1 MGLNKWVAPRPMFH
15 RTLVTSVALRN
26 ADGVGDERTETTEDN
41 VMRQLRLHT
50 KVRAA
55 ALILLTAAFFAG
67 CGGGSS
73 TSQMTPST
81 QNAIVAG
88 QYNLV
93 LTSAGGHDTT
103 SIYANFTQTGATFT
117 GNANTLVCPSNDPSQ
132 CKQDS
137 VTSNGT
143 VSGSDV
149 TIVVSFPGQTGTT
162 TVNMVGSATGTGA
175 LNGNYTDSLGD
186 AGTWTASTETS
197 IIEPGS
203 VIDYTGTFNS
213 TSNPLSISPSITV
226 ALGPGA
232 SPQTNLSLTGSASV
246 MNWPCVTSL
255 TLSGQMIGDAFSVT
269 DAVSKV
275 DIIVLPN
282 LPSGNSFNF
291 SYKFE
296 PTAASCPG
304 DYGRGVLT
312 VNSVPDPWGY

>member
-1 MGLNKWVAPRPMFH
+1 
-15 RTLVTSVALRN
+15 
-26 ADGVGDERTETTEDN
+26 
-41 VMRQLRLHT
+41 MRQLRLDK

-55 ALILLTAAFFAG
+55 VLILLTVVFFAG
-67 CGGGSS
+67 CGGGSY
-73 TSQMTPST
+73 TPQMTPST
-81 QNAIVAG
+81 QNASVVG

-117 GNANTLVCPSNDPSQ
+117 GGANTLVCPSNDPSQ

-143 VSGSDV
+143 VSGTDV

-162 TVNMVGSATGTGA
+162 TVNMVGAATGTGA
-175 LNGNYTDSLGD
+175 LNGNYTDNLGD
-186 AGTWTASTETS
+186 AGTWTASTANF
-197 IIEPGS
+197 IEPGS
-203 VIDYTGTFNS
+203 AMDFTGTFNS
-213 TSNPLSISPSITV
+213 TSSPLSIPPNISV
-226 ALGPGA
+226 ALQRGA
-232 SPQTNLSLTGSASV
+232 NTQTNFSLMGNASV

-255 TLSGQMIGDAFSVT
+255 TLSGQAIGDAFSVT
-269 DAVSKV
+269 DAVNKV
-275 DIIVLPN
+275 DMIAVPS

-312 VNSVPDPWGY
+312 TNSSPWGY

>member
-1 MGLNKWVAPRPMFH
+1 
-15 RTLVTSVALRN
+15 
-26 ADGVGDERTETTEDN
+26 
-41 VMRQLRLHT
+41 MRQLRFDT

-55 ALILLTAAFFAG
+55 VSILLTAAFLAG

-73 TSQMTPST
+73 TSHMTPST
-81 QNAIVAG
+81 QNASVVG

-117 GNANTLVCPSNDPSQ
+117 GNGTTLVCPSNDPSQ
-132 CKQDS
+132 CEQDS

-143 VSGSDV
+143 VSGTDV

-175 LNGNYTDSLGD
+175 LNGNYTDNLGD
-186 AGTWTASTETS
+186 AGTWTASTATL

-213 TSNPLSISPSITV
+213 TSSPLSIPPSISV
-226 ALGPGA
+226 ALGPAA
-232 SPQTNLSLTGSASV
+232 SSQTNFGLTGSASV

-269 DAVSKV
+269 DAVNKV
-275 DIIVLPN
+275 DIIA
-282 LPSGNSFNF
+282 LPSPPGGNSFNF

-296 PTAASCPG
+296 PTATSCPG

-312 VNSVPDPWGY
+312 MTSSPWDY